1 MKSTLATVTLALLSS
16 LALAQAAPRVDGVIG
31 PREYASSV
39 RSKIGV
45 EVYWTLKGDL
55 LYIGLKSPAKGWVG
69 IGFETVAE
77 HTEKGGAGMGENHP
91 AMHGSDL
98 ILGYVKEGRTVV
110 DEYHGAAAGQPQ
122 PYSKMGSKA
131 NIVQS
136 AGRETPQGTTLEVVR
151 RLNMG
156 SPMHVNLQGMVGHKV
171 GIMLAYSDQ
180 KAFVYHGPTN
190 REALE
195 ITLK

>member
-1 MKSTLATVTLALLSS
+1 MKHSPFVLLALLSS
-16 LALAQAAPRVDGVIG
+16 LALAQTTPKVDGVISPG
-31 PREYASSV
+31 EYEHSIT
-39 RSKIGV
+39 SKIGV
-45 EVYWTLKGDL
+45 ELYWTLKGDL

-69 IGFETVAE
+69 VGFETVDE
-77 HTEKGGAGMGENHP
+77 HSETGGMGMGDKHP

-98 ILGYVKEGRTVV
+98 ILGYVKDGRTVV
-110 DEYHGAAAGQPQ
+110 DEYHGAVAGEPQ

-131 NIVQS
+131 NILQA
-136 AGRETPQGTTLEVVR
+136 AGSETPEGTTLEVVR

-156 SPMHVNLQGMVGHKV
+156 DSMHVNLQSMVGRNI

-190 REALE
+190 RIALE

>member
-1 MKSTLATVTLALLSS
+1 MKYSLLILLALLSG
-16 LALAQAAPRVDGVIG
+16 LALAQATPKVDGIVSPG
-31 PREYASSV
+31 EYANSTS
-39 RSKIGV
+39 SKIGV
-45 EVYWTLKGDL
+45 QFYWTLKGDL

-77 HTEKGGAGMGENHP
+77 HTEKGPLEMGEKHP

-98 ILGYVKEGRTVV
+98 IMGYVKDGRTVV

-136 AGRETPQGTTLEVVR
+136 AGRETPQGTTLELVR

-156 SPMHVNLQGMVGHKV
+156 SPMHVNLQAVVGHKI

-180 KAFVYHGPTN
+180 KAFAYHGPTN
-190 REALE
+190 RVALE
-195 ITLK
+195 ITLR